1 MQDHNV
7 SRVPL
12 QLVRNCAVA
21 SIQVDLSESVLAQ
34 FRTDLLA
41 MLQRTNAASVI
52 LDMSGL
58 EVMDLVEFEALRQ
71 TVGMARLMGARAI
84 FSGFRAG
91 VVSALV
97 ELDADVGSID
107 AALNLD
113 AAFDALAHEPEA
125 ELETVEGADE
135 ESLTDAA
142 DVEREP
148 NDG

>member
-12 QLVRNCAVA
+12 QLVRNCVVA
-21 SIQVDLSESVLAQ
+21 SIQVDLSEGVLSQ

-41 MLQRTNAASVI
+41 MLQQTSAASVI
-52 LDMSGL
+52 LDVSGV
-58 EVMDLVEFEALRQ
+58 EIMDLVEFDALRQ
-71 TVGMARLMGARAI
+71 TVGMAGLMGARTI

-97 ELDADVGSID
+97 ELDAEGESID

-113 AAFDALAHEPEA
+113 AAFDALETEPEA
-125 ELETVEGADE
+125 DLDTADPADE
-135 ESLTDAA
+135 QAVNDAA
-142 DVEREP
+142 DSMREP
-148 NDG
+148 SDG

>member
-12 QLVRNCAVA
+12 QLVRNCVVA
-21 SIQVDLSESVLAQ
+21 SIQVDLSEGVLSQ

-41 MLQRTNAASVI
+41 MLQHTNAASVI
-52 LDMSGL
+52 LDVSGV

-71 TVGMARLMGARAI
+71 TVDMARLMGARSI

-97 ELDADVGSID
+97 ELDAEVESIH

-113 AAFDALAHEPEA
+113 AAFDTLETEPEA
-125 ELETVEGADE
+125 DLETVDEADE
-135 ESLTDAA
+135 EPATDTA
-142 DVEREP
+142 DAVREP
-148 NDG
+148 SDG

>member
-12 QLVRNCAVA
+12 QLVRNCVVA
-21 SIQVDLSESVLAQ
+21 SIQVDLSEGVLSQ

-41 MLQRTNAASVI
+41 MLQQSSAASVI
-52 LDMSGL
+52 LDVSGV

-71 TVGMARLMGARAI
+71 TVDMARLMGARTI

-97 ELDADVGSID
+97 ELDAEVESID

-113 AAFDALAHEPEA
+113 AAFDALETEPEA
-125 ELETVEGADE
+125 DLDTADPADE
-135 ESLTDAA
+135 QAVNDAA
-142 DVEREP
+142 DSMREP
-148 NDG
+148 SDG

>member
-7 SRVPL
+7 LRVPL

-71 TVGMARLMGARAI
+71 TVGMARLMGARTI

-97 ELDADVGSID
+97 ELDADVDSID

-113 AAFDALAHEPEA
+113 AAFDALEAEPET
-125 ELETVEGADE
+125 ELETVDGVDE
-135 ESLTDAA
+135 EPLTDAA
-142 DVEREP
+142 DAEREP

>member
-12 QLVRNCAVA
+12 QLVRNCVVA
-21 SIQVDLSESVLAQ
+21 SIQVDLSEGVLSQ

-41 MLQRTNAASVI
+41 MLQQASAASVI
-52 LDMSGL
+52 LDVSGV
-58 EVMDLVEFEALRQ
+58 EVMDLVEFDALRQ
-71 TVGMARLMGARAI
+71 TVDMARLMGARTI

-97 ELDADVGSID
+97 ELDAEVESID

-113 AAFDALAHEPEA
+113 AAFDALETEPEA
-125 ELETVEGADE
+125 ELETVDEADE
-135 ESLTDAA
+135 QPATDAA
-142 DVEREP
+142 DAVREP
-148 NDG
+148 SDG